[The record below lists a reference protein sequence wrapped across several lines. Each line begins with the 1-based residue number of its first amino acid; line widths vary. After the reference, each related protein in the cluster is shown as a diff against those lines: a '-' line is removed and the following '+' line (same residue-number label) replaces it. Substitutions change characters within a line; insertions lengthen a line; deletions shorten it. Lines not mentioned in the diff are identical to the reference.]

1 MSKTHVAFS
10 TLSDPSRAAAEL
22 KQSFLGVEPSL
33 VLFFASPALPHA
45 ELAKEMKKAFPS
57 AAVVGCTTSGELAAG
72 RVLDQSVVAMAL
84 PRALVGEP
92 HVEVIREPAS
102 RSAIA
107 QSFEAFER
115 RVGAPMIALDYKQ
128 YVGLVLVD
136 GLSGAEEALM
146 EHIGDLTDVRFVGG
160 SAGDDLKFQATY
172 VSADGEA
179 HRGAAVLVLLKPAVP
194 FDIIKT
200 QSFVATKHKLHATKV
215 DEARRLVLEF
225 DGRPAAQAYADALGV
240 PVEQLSTKFMSNPLG
255 LMAEGEPFVR
265 SPQRVTDEGVV
276 FYCNVKEGLDFWVLE
291 STDIVG
297 ETKKALAKALG
308 PAMPEAL
315 VNFNCI
321 LRTLELKQKDQ
332 ATAYGRVFAELP
344 MVGFST
350 YGEQLLGHI
359 NQTATMLVLR

>member
-1 MSKTHVAFS
+1 MTKTNVAFS
-10 TLSDPSRAAAEL
+10 TQSNPARAAEDL
-22 KQSFLGVEPSL
+22 KQSLGEVAPRL
-33 VLFFASPALPHA
+33 VLFFASSALPHA
-45 ELAKEMKKAFPS
+45 ELAREMKRVFPS
-57 AAVVGCTTSGELAAG
+57 ADVVGCTTSGELAAG
-72 RVLDQSVVAMAL
+72 RLFDQSVVAMAL
-84 PRALVGEP
+84 PKELVGDP
-92 HVEVIREPAS
+92 CIEVVKAPAS
-102 RSAIA
+102 RAA
-107 QSFEAFER
+107 VEHSFQAFER
-115 RVGAPMIALDYKQ
+115 KIGEPMLSLDYKE

-146 EHIGDLTDVRFVGG
+146 EHVGDLTDVRFVGG
-160 SAGDDLKFQATY
+160 SAGDDLKFQSTS
-172 VSADGEA
+172 VSANGEA
-179 HRGAAVLVLLKPAVP
+179 YRGAAVLVLLKPAVP

-200 QSFVATKHKLHATKV
+200 QSFVATQHKLRASKV
-215 DEARRLVLEF
+215 DEVRRLVVEF

-265 SPQRVTDEGVV
+265 SPQRVTDEGVA

-297 ETKKALAKALG
+297 ETKKALAQSLGKAT
-308 PAMPEAL
+308 PKAL

-332 ATAYGRVFAELP
+332 AGAYGHLFAELP

-350 YGEQLLGHI
+350 YGEQLLGHV
-359 NQTATMLVLR
+359 NQTATMLILR